1 MTKKYNASSIEVI
14 ENLEAVRKRPGMY
27 IGDTDFRGFH
37 HLFTEI
43 IDNSIDEYLAGFCDT
58 INITLKTDN
67 SIIIEDNGRGIP
79 VDIHPKTKKP
89 AVETILTVLHAGGK
103 FGGEN
108 SGYRISGGLH
118 GVGSSVVNALSSFMN
133 VTIFRDGYEYSIKFA
148 NGGKVVQKLK
158 KNKKSNKHGTII
170 HFKPDLDFFTIS
182 EFSPEFLINKIQELA
197 FLNKNLVLTYF
208 NESDD
213 EKTTFTYPE
222 GLIDYVDFL
231 AKAETGKN
239 LSKTF
244 FISSEDKEISIDVAL
259 RYLTSNREILKSF
272 VNNIN
277 TPDGGSHERAFKV
290 ALVRAINDYANSY
303 NLKEKGLDLEYSD
316 LKEGIVVVISV
327 YIIEKHLQFEGQTK
341 SKLSSKFVQK
351 FVEKIVY
358 NSLIKV
364 FSENHDDVKIVIEK
378 AYIAKKAREAA
389 RKARE
394 VSRELSKSN
403 QKSFVGKLVPA
414 QSKNKKQNEIFLVEG
429 DSAGGSAKLARER
442 KHQAI
447 LPLKGKIVNIEKA
460 KLKEIVSNDELLA
473 IITSI
478 GAGFGN
484 NFDISKSN
492 YGKIIIM
499 TDADTDG
506 AHIQTLLLTFFF
518 RYMKPLIDQGMVYIA
533 LPPLY
538 KVTKKGQK
546 KDIVYFWS
554 DEELAIY
561 KETTSNI
568 EVQRYKGLG
577 EMNYQQLWD
586 TTMNPEVRKLI
597 RVTIEDFEEANKIIE
612 TLMGQD
618 AGIRKK
624 WINENIK
631 FEIEDNFE
639 I

>member
-561 KETTSNI
+561 KETVSNI